1 VTWQDVEVHNDAP
14 GSRTGAWTDP
24 VTAGSTS
31 RRTFLRG
38 VAGLVGVAA
47 AGAALTGCGIFGGG
61 GGAPEPPDQPQ
72 PLLDFLAATSALADR
87 YDATISE
94 IPALIGALTPIRDAH
109 RAHVKALADALGTT
123 APQSAPPATEPPSD
137 GPSAMAALAAAEKA
151 ARDDAITACLAAAP
165 RYASLLGSI
174 AAARATHLEVMT

>member
-1 VTWQDVEVHNDAP
+1 MTWQDVEVHNDAP

-24 VTAGSTS
+24 VTGGSTS

-38 VAGLVGVAA
+38 VVGLVGATAA
-47 AGAALTGCGIFGGG
+47 SAALTGCGIFGGG
-61 GGAPEPPDQPQ
+61 GGGPETPDPPQ
-72 PLLDFLAATSALADR
+72 PLLDFLSATSALADR

-109 RAHVKALADALGTT
+109 RAHVKAMAEALGTT
-123 APQSAPPATEPPSD
+123 APKSAPATQPPSD
-137 GPSAMAALAAAEKA
+137 GPSAMTALVAAEKA

>member
-1 VTWQDVEVHNDAP
+1 MHNDAP
-14 GSRTGAWTDP
+14 GSRTGGWTDP
-24 VTAGSTS
+24 AARVSTS

-38 VAGLVGVAA
+38 VAGLVGAAA

-61 GGAPEPPDQPQ
+61 GGPEPPDQPQ

-94 IPALIGALTPIRDAH
+94 IPALIGSLTPIRDAH
-109 RAHVKALADALGTT
+109 RAHVKALADALATT
-123 APQSAPPATEPPSD
+123 TPKSAPPATQPPSD
-137 GPSAMAALAAAEKA
+137 GPSAMAALVAAEKI
-151 ARDDAITACLAAAP
+151 ARDDAIAACLAAAP

>member
-1 VTWQDVEVHNDAP
+1 MTWQDVEVHNDAP

-24 VTAGSTS
+24 VTGGSTS

-38 VAGLVGVAA
+38 VVGLVGATAA
-47 AGAALTGCGIFGGG
+47 SAALTGCGIFGGG
-61 GGAPEPPDQPQ
+61 GGPEPPDQPQ
-72 PLLDFLAATSALADR
+72 ALLDFLAATSALADR
-87 YDATISE
+87 YDATISA

-109 RAHVKALADALGTT
+109 RAHVKALAEVLGTT
-123 APQSAPPATEPPSD
+123 APKSAPPATQPPSD
-137 GPSAMAALAAAEKA
+137 GPSAMTALVAAEKA

>member
-24 VTAGSTS
+24 VTGGSTS

-38 VAGLVGVAA
+38 VAGLVGAAA

-61 GGAPEPPDQPQ
+61 GGPEPPDQPQ

-94 IPALIGALTPIRDAH
+94 VPALIGALTPIRDAH
-109 RAHVKALADALGTT
+109 RAHVRALADALGTS
-123 APQSAPPATEPPSD
+123 APKSAPPATPPPSD
-137 GPSAMAALAAAEKA
+137 GPSATTALAAAEKG
-151 ARDDAITACLAAAP
+151 ARDDAKAACLAAAP
-165 RYASLLGSI
+165 RYAPLLGSI
-174 AAARATHLEVMT
+174 AAARATHLEVLT